1 MTEDLASW
9 HEVRTTGAVS
19 LGRIACMRTA
29 QLYDMSEAR
38 DNVLHMSK
46 MIQIRNVPDDLHR
59 ELKMRAAAAGMTMS
73 DYIKRELALRTRK
86 STIAEI
92 IARREARG
100 RKSTATTQQIVDII
114 REARGD

>member
-1 MTEDLASW
+1 MRA
-9 HEVRTTGAVS
+9 TTA
-19 LGRIACMRTA
+19 T
-29 QLYDMSEAR
+29 DMSTAR

-59 ELKMRAAAAGMTMS
+59 QLKIRAAAAGMTMS
-73 DYIKRELALRTRK
+73 DYIKRELDLRTSK

-100 RKSTATTQQIVDII
+100 RKSTGTVQQTVDII

>member
-1 MTEDLASW
+1 M
-9 HEVRTTGAVS
+9 
-19 LGRIACMRTA
+19 
-29 QLYDMSEAR
+29 
-38 DNVLHMSK
+38 N
-46 MIQIRNVPDDLHR
+46 
-59 ELKMRAAAAGMTMS
+59 MS
-73 DYIKRELALRTRK
+73 DYIKRELDLRTRK